1 MELINSASNI
11 TYFVPK
17 VIEFPEHFVINTQL
31 YDKQTLKPVPM
42 KFFVGNSRNPIML
55 LQTSIDKTRYC
66 RDDSYQFQC
75 IQHNNEYNLQN
86 IIQDKNDPDV
96 FYIRQKNNVDDYYW
110 DVPYFYKI
118 RYNDNTKKYDI
129 LNTFNLRD
137 ISMVNGYNH
146 KGDIKILHETDEYFV
161 LSVVAQ
167 YGTYGTMYSGYLS
180 SYWTAIVLLDKKS
193 FTYTSLIH
201 NNSHQYHFLEASND
215 IVYVLGCDTHYISG
229 WRVRKCVLKL
239 NLSSKTASMIWEESY
254 TITDKYTFCNP
265 VKIDDYY
272 YELVPYLENKVYSY
286 KLMKIK
292 LDTATDTV
300 TTELFNINLNG
311 FVMDSS
317 ANKNIEYAYYVHY
330 TMRVIK
336 TDSNT
341 YLFLLIHTVPNM
353 RDVNF
358 SYQHKHVLLKF
369 NGTSFTVIDVV
380 PLLDGC
386 YGSLVNGDS
395 KHQVW
400 YMSNCVLFYIFDET
414 KEKMVCTY
422 KKPGMF
428 MQIGFDS
435 LNRFITQTSEK
446 TVEILTDTNA
456 CTLQAD
462 FAEELYDK
470 DNTSEVDTT
479 VSFYA
484 KNFSD
489 EFLEVSVKL
498 TLIGPV
504 VFKENNSKEL
514 VISTLKTGIRTVPV
528 IITGYGNIQVII
540 TQNT

>member
-1 MELINSASNI
+1 MELIDNSSNI

-42 KFFVGNSRNPIML
+42 KFFVSDSRNSLML
-55 LQTSIDKTRYC
+55 LQTSIDKTSYLEN
-66 RDDSYQFQC
+66 DSYHFQC

-86 IIQDKNDPDV
+86 IIQDRNDPNV
-96 FYIRQKNNVDDYYW
+96 FYVRQKNNVNNHYW

-118 RYNDNTKKYDI
+118 KYNDNTKKYDI
-129 LNTFNLRD
+129 LNTFSLRN
-137 ISMVNGYNH
+137 ISEDYH

-161 LSVVAQ
+161 LSVVTQ
-167 YGTYGTMYSGYLS
+167 YGPHSGYLS
-180 SYWTAIVLLDKKS
+180 SYWTAIVLLNKKN
-193 FTYTSLIH
+193 FVYTSLIH
-201 NNSHQYHFLEASND
+201 NNSMQYHFLEANND
-215 IVYVLGCDTHYISG
+215 IVYVLGCDTYYVSG
-229 WRVRKCVLKL
+229 WRVRKTILKL
-239 NLSSKTASMIWEESY
+239 NLSSKTASVIWEEVYSV
-254 TITDKYTFCNP
+254 TDRFTFCNP

-272 YELVPYLENKVYSY
+272 YVLTPYLENGLYSY
-286 KLMKIK
+286 KFMKIK
-292 LDTATDTV
+292 LDTTTDTV
-300 TTELFNINLNG
+300 NTELLDINLNG
-311 FVMDSS
+311 FVIDSS
-317 ANKNIEYAYYVHY
+317 TNKNMEYLYYVHY
-330 TMRVIK
+330 TSRIIK
-336 TDSNT
+336 TDSNI
-341 YLFLLIHTVPNM
+341 YLSLLIHTVPNM
-353 RDVNF
+353 RDVDY

-386 YGSLVNGDS
+386 YGSLTNGDS

-400 YMSNCVLFYIFDET
+400 YMSNCVLFYVFDET

-435 LNRFITQTSEK
+435 LNRFITQTSDK

-489 EFLEVSVKL
+489 EFLEISVKL

-514 VISTLKTGIRTVPV
+514 IVSTLKTGMRTVPV
-528 IITGYGNIQVII
+528 TITGYGNIQVII